1 MSGRS
6 MSEVEAQLR
15 KVTRERDQYA
25 YAYEYTR
32 QELERLSARFA
43 RLSSLHSDL
52 MAQIVEEQHA

>member
-1 MSGRS
+1 

-52 MAQIVEEQHA
+52 MAQIVEAQHA